1 MWKVSLECLS
11 VKLERAAQCV
21 TAASSPCHIRKNSVG
36 QFSQQPAKAQNRQ
49 VDEETARALVQRV
62 SQLEKE
68 SARVQALL
76 KSRDGT
82 LSPNELRALG
92 KLMVFT
98 GAAKDGTEWSFVFEA
113 HSATGSTEVSHGP
126 TLVNKWRASATS
138 CADERDRRHLCC
150 IVTSARARSVTT
162 QRQRVAD
169 RRPCSETKLEKRYHN
184 LE

>member
-1 MWKVSLECLS
+1 MEGVVGVPLSETGAGSSVRNRGIISLS
-11 VKLERAAQCV
+11 H
-21 TAASSPCHIRKNSVG
+21 TRKNSVG

-126 TLVNKWRASATS
+126 TLVNKWRANATS
-138 CADERDRRHLCC
+138 CADERDRRGLGRTF
-150 IVTSARARSVTT
+150 VLRS
-162 QRQRVAD
+162 
-169 RRPCSETKLEKRYHN
+169 
-184 LE
+184 